1 MASTSEAL
9 AASLASERARV
20 AELQVLVQQEQKKAD
35 KLKSMQATLEDNM
48 SKLYDAAKAKIDAVS
63 QELAAARLEEVQQR
77 GGKHRAPAAAG
88 PPSKRMA
95 HEVNL

>member
-1 MASTSEAL
+1 MATSEAL

>member
-1 MASTSEAL
+1 MAEAL
-9 AASLASERARV
+9 AASLATERARV
-20 AELQVLVQQEQKKAD
+20 AELQVLVRQEQKKAD
-35 KLKSMQATLEDNM
+35 KLKSTQATLEDNM
-48 SKLYDAAKAKIDAVS
+48 SKLYDTAKAKIDAVS

-77 GGKHRAPAAAG
+77 GSKHRAPAAG